1 MKLSR
6 LSWYWTTTIIAV
18 VILLSLILVA
28 YLEDA
33 FNQWDF
39 WRVGLTAPS
48 IIIYILLIYPFM
60 WRLGERAIQA
70 FRPLLSLEENAF
82 NQIVLEI
89 NKTNRLRE
97 LAAALIG
104 AVFWLVLSQPWI
116 WVDQWIDTYE
126 VVTSVLMFGLLGW
139 LIYSSII
146 GSRSLSRLSS
156 QPLKLDI
163 FDTGQLIPI
172 ARSSLGVSFA
182 FIGGISLSLVFQTQE
197 NLSEWNTI
205 TIYAVLVLATVLI
218 FFLSMWSVHSAMA
231 GAKRRELALV
241 RKNLVDAS
249 RELKNRA
256 AQGRLQGIKGL
267 SSAIAAWIT
276 YERRVKEA
284 PEWPFNAG
292 IIRRLAA
299 SVLVPGVVYLIKI
312 FSTLGFRLSL

>member
-1 MKLSR
+1 M
-6 LSWYWTTTIIAV
+6 
-18 VILLSLILVA
+18 
-28 YLEDA
+28 
-33 FNQWDF
+33 
-39 WRVGLTAPS
+39 
-48 IIIYILLIYPFM
+48 IYPFM

-82 NQIVLEI
+82 NQLVSEM
-89 NKTNRLRE
+89 NKPNRLRE
-97 LAAALIG
+97 WVAALIG
-104 AVFWLVLSQPWI
+104 AVFWLVLSQPWS
-116 WVDQWIDTYE
+116 WVDQWKDTYGI
-126 VVTSVLMFGLLGW
+126 VTNVIMFGLLGW
-139 LIYSSII
+139 LIYSSIT
-146 GSRSLSRLSS
+146 GSQSLTRLSS

-172 ARSSLGVSFA
+172 ARSSLGVSLA
-182 FIGGISLSLVFQTQE
+182 FIGGISISLIFQTQK
-197 NLSEWNTI
+197 NLREWNTI

-249 RELKNRA
+249 CELKERA

-267 SSAIAAWIT
+267 SSTIAAWII

-299 SVLVPGVVYLIKI
+299 SVLVPGAVYLIKV
-312 FSTLGFRLSL
+312 FSTLGFRFSP